1 MNFFS
6 NVLPRTLISTIAL
19 LTFVAAA
26 AFQPEPVGEVS
37 MNTAHDQQIVA
48 PLPATITKPEPPHI
62 DAIVDWALNRSRG
75 QPNVQEDLL
84 RKYVILTFEEAT
96 KWGIDPL
103 LSLAVIAVESRF
115 NYKANS
121 PGGAKGLMQVI
132 PFWHKDKIT
141 VAEAYHPT
149 ANIRAGN
156 MVLRDC
162 FARQRGNTRQALLC
176 YNGSLGVTGATY
188 DKKVL
193 NTRLTLQRAIEQSV
207 EPNSLKQYPKN
218 RAKFNASTS
227 NK

>member
-1 MNFFS
+1 MNFFTTT
-6 NVLPRTLISTIAL
+6 LPRTLIGAIAL

-26 AFQPEPVGEVS
+26 AFQPEPVGEVGIDTS
-37 MNTAHDQQIVA
+37 YDEEVVA
-48 PLPATITKPEPPHI
+48 PSPPAITKPEPPHV
-62 DAIVDWALNRSRG
+62 DTIVDWALNRGRG
-75 QPNVQEDLL
+75 QPNIQEDLL

-103 LSLAVIAVESRF
+103 LSLAVMAVESRF
-115 NYKANS
+115 NYKAKS
-121 PGGAKGLMQVI
+121 SGGAKGLMQVI

-141 VAEAYHPT
+141 VTEAYHPA

-193 NTRLTLQRAIEQSV
+193 NTRLTLQRAIEQGV
-207 EPNSLKQYPKN
+207 EPNTPK
-218 RAKFNASTS
+218 
-227 NK
+227 